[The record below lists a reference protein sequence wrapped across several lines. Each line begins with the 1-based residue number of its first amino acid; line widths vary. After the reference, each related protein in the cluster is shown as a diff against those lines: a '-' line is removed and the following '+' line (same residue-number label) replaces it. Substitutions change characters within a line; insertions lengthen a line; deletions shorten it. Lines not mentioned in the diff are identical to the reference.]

1 MTNLPPPPPDGGFP
15 PSQPPGYGAP
25 PSGYGAPPPP
35 GYGSP
40 PYGYGTPAPPAGG
53 AELAGFGA
61 RLLGYVLDGI
71 LYGLLAAV
79 FLVPAFVLGVRS
91 LDDCDWRG
99 DEIECRSGD
108 INGGLLLAAVALWL
122 LATVVVAVL
131 YIRALGRTGQT
142 WGKRIAGVKVVSSDT
157 GQPIGIGRAIGRT
170 FFAGFISSN
179 VCYLGYLWMLWQPQK
194 QTWHDMVVNSVVIR
208 QR

>member
-1 MTNLPPPPPDGGFP
+1 M
-15 PSQPPGYGAP
+15 
-25 PSGYGAPPPP
+25 
-35 GYGSP
+35 
-40 PYGYGTPAPPAGG
+40 
-53 AELAGFGA
+53 
-61 RLLGYVLDGI
+61 LDGI